1 MEFVLCHTPLCIS
14 FEPHVLPVAIASG
27 QRRFRGAVVR
37 AFAYQLLSG
46 RPRSRRLSRRLRV
59 ASKGASHDRGSPIRP
74 CPKRTVHRCTKWPL
88 SRPTII
94 GIALSDALSCNTR
107 LKWDR
112 KTRHGRRICS
122 DQHHRPNRRPC
133 RASARPDPA
142 GAGTHLLRTGLQR
155 VMGGERLDTRNPTSK
170 LMLTI
175 LAGVA
180 AWSGRLV
187 RVD

>member
-94 GIALSDALSCNTR
+94 GIALSDALSCNT
-107 LKWDR
+107 D
-112 KTRHGRRICS
+112 S
-122 DQHHRPNRRPC
+122 N
-133 RASARPDPA
+133 
-142 GAGTHLLRTGLQR
+142 GTERR
-155 VMGGERLDTRNPTSK
+155 VMVVGYARTSTTDQTAGLAAQARDLTPPVPERIFSEQVSSVSWAANGSTHATRPAS
-170 LMLTI
+170 
-175 LAGVA
+175 
-180 AWSGRLV
+180 SC
-187 RVD
+187 